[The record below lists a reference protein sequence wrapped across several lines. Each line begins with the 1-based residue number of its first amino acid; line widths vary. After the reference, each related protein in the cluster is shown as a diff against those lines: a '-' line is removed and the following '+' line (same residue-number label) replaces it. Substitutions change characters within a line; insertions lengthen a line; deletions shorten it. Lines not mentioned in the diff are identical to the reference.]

1 MKEEPLIIVAKRHR
15 YPKMIVRR
23 CQTETYLDRQ
33 RHRWCRRRRRRH
45 RRRRRRRLDRRCRG
59 SN

>member
-1 MKEEPLIIVAKRHR
+1 M
-15 YPKMIVRR
+15 MVRR
-23 CQTETYLDRQ
+23 RYVTYLDRQ
-33 RHRWCRRRRRRH
+33 RHHWCRRRRHRR